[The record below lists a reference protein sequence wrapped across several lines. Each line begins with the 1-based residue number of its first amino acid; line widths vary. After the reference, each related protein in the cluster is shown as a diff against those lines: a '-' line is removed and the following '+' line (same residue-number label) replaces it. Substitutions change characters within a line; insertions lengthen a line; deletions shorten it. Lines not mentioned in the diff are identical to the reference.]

1 MDTLTLLQH
10 YWWLIISL
18 LGALLVFLLFVQG
31 GQGLLYDIGKTEEE
45 RNMLVNSLGRKW
57 EFTFTT
63 LVTFGGA
70 FFASFPLFY
79 STSFGGAFYVW
90 MAILLVFVIQAVAYE
105 YRRKPGNVFG
115 EKTFNVFLM
124 INGIAGPLLLGT
136 AVGTLFTGA
145 NFTVD
150 RLNLANQGGAAV
162 ISQWA
167 TPWHGLE
174 AVAEW
179 RNVLLGL
186 SVTLLAMTL
195 ACQYFMNNI
204 DDEAIFRRAARRM
217 RTFAVLF
224 VACFVAWLLALVLAD
239 GWAVDAAGTVFIEPY
254 KYLHN
259 LVEMPYVAAAL
270 LIGVLRK
277 VFIMYGLSMTS
288 PIDGSIIDTIVPLLV
303 LLLSV
308 LLGMDRFTELKVAGL
323 LLGMAGAVA
332 VVLTGASSSHQHSHV
347 WGNVMIMLCA
357 CATALYMVW
366 FKALVARYRITT
378 VLRWVYCVAA
388 VVALPFGLKEIIHT
402 DYAAIAGHALFPT
415 LFVLTVPTYLPNLM
429 LNYALKSVP
438 ATVSSIYTYLQ
449 PVLAIAISV
458 GMGLDKLH
466 ADTVV
471 FALVIFVGV
480 GLVLRSYSVPP
491 RHPDPPAAPPH

>member
-1 MDTLTLLQH
+1 MSRFKPH
-10 YWWLIISL
+10 I
-18 LGALLVFLLFVQG
+18 ALLICNIVWAMDYPFYNIVLPHYVHPMAMVAGSLVVTALFS
-31 GQGLLYDIGKTEEE
+31 
-45 RNMLVNSLGRKW
+45 LV
-57 EFTFTT
+57 
-63 LVTFGGA
+63 
-70 FFASFPLFY
+70 
-79 STSFGGAFYVW
+79 
-90 MAILLVFVIQAVAYE
+90 
-105 YRRKPGNVFG
+105 
-115 EKTFNVFLM
+115 
-124 INGIAGPLLLGT
+124 PLLWQK
-136 AVGTLFTGA
+136 AE
-145 NFTVD
+145 
-150 RLNLANQGGAAV
+150 R
-162 ISQWA
+162 
-167 TPWHGLE
+167 
-174 AVAEW
+174 VA
-179 RNVLLGL
+179 
-186 SVTLLAMTL
+186 
-195 ACQYFMNNI
+195 
-204 DDEAIFRRAARRM
+204 RADIRK
-217 RTFAVLF
+217 LI
-224 VACFVAWLLALVLAD
+224 
-239 GWAVDAAGTVFIEPY
+239 G
-254 KYLHN
+254 
-259 LVEMPYVAAAL
+259 AAL

-308 LLGMDRFTELKVAGL
+308 LLGMDRFTKLKVSGL
-323 LLGMAGAVA
+323 VLGMAGAVA

-357 CATALYMVW
+357 CATSLYMVW

-402 DYAAIAGHALFPT
+402 DYAAIAMPTPPPAYPAIAGHALFPT

-480 GLVLRSYSVPP
+480 ALVLRSYSVPP
-491 RHPDPPAAPPH
+491 RHPVPPAAPPH

>member
-1 MDTLTLLQH
+1 MNRLKPHL
-10 YWWLIISL
+10 
-18 LGALLVFLLFVQG
+18 ALLVCNVLWAMDYPFYNIVLPHYVHPMAMVSASLVATALFS
-31 GQGLLYDIGKTEEE
+31 
-45 RNMLVNSLGRKW
+45 LV
-57 EFTFTT
+57 
-63 LVTFGGA
+63 
-70 FFASFPLFY
+70 
-79 STSFGGAFYVW
+79 
-90 MAILLVFVIQAVAYE
+90 
-105 YRRKPGNVFG
+105 
-115 EKTFNVFLM
+115 
-124 INGIAGPLLLGT
+124 PLLWQK
-136 AVGTLFTGA
+136 AE
-145 NFTVD
+145 
-150 RLNLANQGGAAV
+150 R
-162 ISQWA
+162 
-167 TPWHGLE
+167 
-174 AVAEW
+174 VA
-179 RNVLLGL
+179 
-186 SVTLLAMTL
+186 
-195 ACQYFMNNI
+195 
-204 DDEAIFRRAARRM
+204 RADIRK
-217 RTFAVLF
+217 LI
-224 VACFVAWLLALVLAD
+224 
-239 GWAVDAAGTVFIEPY
+239 G
-254 KYLHN
+254 
-259 LVEMPYVAAAL
+259 AAL

-308 LLGMDRFTELKVAGL
+308 LLGMDRFTKLN
-323 LLGMAGAVA
+323 VA

-466 ADTVV
+466 ADTVI

-480 GLVLRSYSVPP
+480 GLVLRSYTVKP
-491 RHPDPPAAPPH
+491 RQADPPAAGPH

>member
-1 MDTLTLLQH
+1 MNRLKPHL
-10 YWWLIISL
+10 
-18 LGALLVFLLFVQG
+18 ALLLCNVLWAMDYPFYNYVLPRYIHPMALVSASLVATALLSLVP
-31 GQGLLYDIGKTEEE
+31 LLWQKAEKVGWAD
-45 RNMLVNSLGRKW
+45 GRK
-57 EFTFTT
+57 
-63 LVTFGGA
+63 LIGA
-70 FFASFPLFY
+70 
-79 STSFGGAFYVW
+79 G
-90 MAILLVFVIQAVAYE
+90 
-105 YRRKPGNVFG
+105 
-115 EKTFNVFLM
+115 
-124 INGIAGPLLLGT
+124 
-136 AVGTLFTGA
+136 
-145 NFTVD
+145 
-150 RLNLANQGGAAV
+150 
-162 ISQWA
+162 
-167 TPWHGLE
+167 
-174 AVAEW
+174 
-179 RNVLLGL
+179 
-186 SVTLLAMTL
+186 
-195 ACQYFMNNI
+195 
-204 DDEAIFRRAARRM
+204 
-217 RTFAVLF
+217 
-224 VACFVAWLLALVLAD
+224 
-239 GWAVDAAGTVFIEPY
+239 
-254 KYLHN
+254 
-259 LVEMPYVAAAL
+259 L

-303 LLLSV
+303 LALSV
-308 LLGMDRFTELKVAGL
+308 ALGMDRFTKLKVAGL
-323 LLGMAGAVA
+323 VLGMAGAVA
-332 VVLTGASSSHQHSHV
+332 VVLSGAASAHAHSHL
-347 WGNVMIMLCA
+347 WGNVMIFLCA
-357 CATALYMVW
+357 CVTSLYMVW

-480 GLVLRSYSVPP
+480 ALVLRSYSVPP